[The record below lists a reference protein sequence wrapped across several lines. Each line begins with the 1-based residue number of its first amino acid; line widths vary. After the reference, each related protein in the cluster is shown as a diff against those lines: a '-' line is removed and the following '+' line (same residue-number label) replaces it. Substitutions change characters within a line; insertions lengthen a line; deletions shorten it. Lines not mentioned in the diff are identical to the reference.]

1 MVDPPVDAGMPRMT
15 EECPDPDIL
24 FNRIVQ
30 EGTDQLKRSGD
41 AESDD
46 FVGGQTDY
54 LQPIKEDRSRGRL
67 LQTRDDVKQGTLSSP
82 VGSNQPHDFAL
93 LDRERNFFQ
102 GYKAAEVHVTPRT
115 SSRAKATPP
124 SPPQ

>member
-1 MVDPPVDAGMPRMT
+1 MT
-15 EECPDPDIL
+15 EQRPDPDIL
-24 FNRIVQ
+24 FNCIVQ

-54 LQPIKEDRSRGRL
+54 LPPIEEYRPRGRL
-67 LQTRDDVKQGTLSSP
+67 LHARDDVKQGTLSSP
-82 VGSNQPHDFAL
+82 VGSNQPHDFASSTANETSL
-93 LDRERNFFQ
+93 RATRPP
-102 GYKAAEVHVTPRT
+102 KSIVTPRT

-124 SPPQ
+124 SSPQAKEFGS

>member
-41 AESDD
+41 TESND

-54 LQPIKEDRSRGRL
+54 LPSIEEDRPPGWL
-67 LQTRDDVKQGTLSSP
+67 LHARDAVKQCTLSSP
-82 VGSNQPHDFAL
+82 VGSNQSHDFAL
-93 LDRERNFFQ
+93 LDLERNFFQ
-102 GYKAAEVHVTPRT
+102 VYK
-115 SSRAKATPP
+115 
-124 SPPQ
+124 